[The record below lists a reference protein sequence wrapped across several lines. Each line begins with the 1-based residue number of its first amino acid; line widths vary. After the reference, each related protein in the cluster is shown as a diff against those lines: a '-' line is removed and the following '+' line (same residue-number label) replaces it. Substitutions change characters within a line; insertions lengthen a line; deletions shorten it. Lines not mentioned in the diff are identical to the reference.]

1 MRYTRWVV
9 CLDDRV
15 GADAGQLVPFQH
27 IPFLRGGKK
36 TTHRPV
42 KGVNIWR
49 ISSYYV
55 TKSTRY
61 NLSVT
66 FTMGRV
72 ICLDDRVGRRSSRTV
87 STYNVF
93 LWWPKKTTHHP
104 SIGLNIW
111 KIFSYHVTKSTRYDL
126 SVTFAMGR
134 VICLDD
140 RIGRRPTRTVLT
152 YTVFSW
158 MIQKRPITLV

>member
-1 MRYTRWVV
+1 M
-9 CLDDRV
+9 
-15 GADAGQLVPFQH
+15 GQGL
-27 IPFLRGGKK
+27 
-36 TTHRPV
+36 
-42 KGVNIWR
+42 NIWR
-49 ISSYYV
+49 I
-55 TKSTRY
+55 TIRFAKTIDRY

-111 KIFSYHVTKSTRYDL
+111 KIFSYHVTKSTGYDL

-134 VICLDD
+134 LHSYTTSSIFEP
-140 RIGRRPTRTVLT
+140 RFWFFGRCIILGMTYGVVSFVKTPLESLIANPFLRYCTRTKFRWIKGKVLD
-152 YTVFSW
+152 F
-158 MIQKRPITLV
+158 I